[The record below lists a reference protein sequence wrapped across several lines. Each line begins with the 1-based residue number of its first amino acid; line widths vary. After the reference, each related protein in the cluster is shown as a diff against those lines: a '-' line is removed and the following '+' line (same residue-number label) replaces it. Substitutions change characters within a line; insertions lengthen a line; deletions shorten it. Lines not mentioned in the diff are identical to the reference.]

1 MFSEVISRF
10 ATGFKTIFSHNRSPY
25 WIEITTD
32 RPHCIYYFG
41 DFASYREAK
50 KMEKGYVEDL
60 VAEQASGITTKIKRC
75 SPTNLTITEEE
86 FLAG

>member
-1 MFSEVISRF
+1 MFPKIISRF
-10 ATGFKTIFSHNRSPY
+10 TTGLDKIISHNRSPY
-25 WIEITTD
+25 WIEITTAQP
-32 RPHCIYYFG
+32 RCIYYFG

-50 KMEKGYVEDL
+50 KMVTGYVEDL
-60 VAEQASGITTKIKRC
+60 IAEQADGITTEIKRC